1 MVRSLVKRGFILAGM
16 PLARLRSLRSLLLAH
31 ELAFL
36 FLVIVTGAMGG
47 VWAYFWQKT
56 SAESVRI
63 NQLTYSSL
71 QIRSDLFRQIKEVTY
86 ARLSGNADALSLYGE
101 YSRRIDKH
109 FNTLRQLSESAEED
123 AAVQDMQRSY
133 RVLQNDMNNI
143 FSDPYFISRVVPLKI
158 LDLQYEQIMVGD
170 FEKAQSRFEQLLR
183 DKQQNLDATLATW
196 TRYAPL
202 ILPLPIIVA
211 LGLIVLARRWLKRG
225 FVEPVK
231 EITQGARLISIGDV
245 GYVIPQSGVTEMTE
259 LSRAINQMAVDLS
272 RSRDALVESEK
283 SGALGALVPVVAH
296 NIRNPLASIRASAQ
310 LLDHADDRAE
320 ILEIKNAI
328 IDTVDRLGR
337 WVSALVSYLHPLK
350 PHPVPRSP
358 TMVVDAALKLLDNR
372 LREREI
378 TVVRRRWDADALT
391 LVDPDLMEQAV
402 YGLLSNAVDASPP
415 GASLTLAAVR
425 EGRELRITI
434 DDEGPGMPFEPQPSS
449 GLTPGPTTKRFGT
462 GLGIPVAFKV
472 CKAHGWK
479 LQFGATESGGT
490 RVIIAAPLYT
500 EIEESEKTDA

>member
-1 MVRSLVKRGFILAGM
+1 M

-36 FLVIVTGAMGG
+36 FLVIVTGALGG

-109 FNTLRQLSESAEED
+109 FNTLRQLSASAEED
-123 AAVQDMQRSY
+123 AAVQGMQRSY
-133 RVLQNDMNNI
+133 RVLQSDMNNI
-143 FSDPYFISRVVPLKI
+143 FSDPYFISRVVPIKI

-170 FEKAQSRFEQLLR
+170 FEKSQSQYEQLLR

-202 ILPLPIIVA
+202 ILPLPIVVA
-211 LGLIVLARRWLKRG
+211 IGLIVMARRWLKRG
-225 FVEPVK
+225 FVEPMK

-245 GYVIPQSGVTEMTE
+245 GYVIPQTGVTEMIE

-310 LLDHADDRAE
+310 LLDHADDKAE
-320 ILEIKNAI
+320 IPEIKNGI

-358 TMVVDAALKLLDNR
+358 TVIVDAAVKLLDNR
-372 LREREI
+372 LRERNI
-378 TVVRRRWDADALT
+378 AVVRPQWDADAVALI
-391 LVDPDLMEQAV
+391 DPDLMEQAV

-415 GASLTLAAVR
+415 GANLTLSAVH
-425 EGRELRITI
+425 GGDALQITI

-479 LQFGATESGGT
+479 LQFGRTERGGT
-490 RVIIAAPLYT
+490 RVTITAPLQT
-500 EIEESEKTDA
+500 EDEESERSHA

>member
-1 MVRSLVKRGFILAGM
+1 M

-36 FLVIVTGAMGG
+36 FLVIVTGALGG

-109 FNTLRQLSESAEED
+109 FNTLRQLSQSAEED

-170 FEKAQSRFEQLLR
+170 FEKTQSRFEQLLR

-196 TRYAPL
+196 TRFAPF

-211 LGLIVLARRWLKRG
+211 FGLIAMARRWLKRG

-259 LSRAINQMAVDLS
+259 LSRAINQMAADLS

-328 IDTVDRLGR
+328 IETVDRLGR

-358 TMVVDAALKLLDNR
+358 TVIVDAAVKLLDNR
-372 LREREI
+372 LRERRI
-378 TVVRRRWDADALT
+378 AVAHPQWDADAVA

-415 GASLTLAAVR
+415 GASLTLSAVR
-425 EGRELRITI
+425 GGDALQITI

-479 LQFGATESGGT
+479 LQFDGTESGGT
-490 RVIIAAPLYT
+490 RVIIAAPLCT
-500 EIEESEKTDA
+500 EVEESEKTDA